1 MQRLLDSF
9 AKLHKTRAL
18 VIGDFMLD
26 IYIRGRVERISP
38 EAPVP
43 ILKVNSQER
52 RVGGAGNVIMN
63 LLSLDAEVIPLGR
76 IGDDNEGSQ
85 IERIL
90 EEKGVSI
97 PYIYKEK
104 GFITPTKSR
113 LIGDSQQLYRID
125 KENVD
130 PIAIDIEEKI
140 LAILPS
146 VISKTSI
153 IVISDYKKG
162 TVSTKI
168 LRAIFT
174 LSKENDIPVI
184 IDPKGDNFREYQG
197 AYLIKPNLKEAYIA
211 ARASMQSSLEEVA
224 KILIEQTQV
233 KYLLITRSEKG
244 ISLFQASD
252 KTRKDFPVYSREV
265 KDVTGAGDSVLAM
278 LAVSIANH
286 ISIDHAVKLA
296 NISGTLAVERIG
308 CVSIDLTKVAEY
320 ILRNH
325 QREQRNKIAH
335 GIYNKL
341 EWDSEQ
347 SLEII
352 KKLLSGYQIIVI
364 DSNKILSSF
373 CCEKFSSLK
382 EKYSDKTLIY
392 LRGEQK
398 QFHYLPGV
406 YFLLHELGF
415 IVIGGNASLNR
426 LREIFGE
433 ENISLL
439 NNKELEKELI
449 YQ

>member
-26 IYIRGRVERISP
+26 IYIRGCVERISP

-43 ILKVNSQER
+43 ILKVKSQEW

-63 LLSLDAEVIPLGR
+63 LLALDAEVVPLGR
-76 IGDDNEGSQ
+76 IGDDSEGSK

-90 EEKGVSI
+90 QEKGVAI

-104 GFITPTKSR
+104 GFVTPTKSR

-125 KENVD
+125 KESVN

-146 VISKTSI
+146 VISETKI
-153 IVISDYKKG
+153 VVISDYKKG

-168 LRAIFT
+168 LRSIFT
-174 LSKENDIPVI
+174 LSKENNTPVI
-184 IDPKGDNFREYQG
+184 IDPKGDNFREYEG

-224 KILIEQTQV
+224 KILIKQTQV

-244 ISLFQASD
+244 ISLFQSSD
-252 KTRKDFPVYSREV
+252 ETRKDFPVYSREV

-286 ISIDHAVKLA
+286 ISIDNAVKLA
-296 NISGTLAVERIG
+296 NISGALAIERIG
-308 CVSIDLTKVAEY
+308 CVSITLTDIAEH
-320 ILRNH
+320 ILH
-325 QREQRNKIAH
+325 EQQKDNVIFGMYTKSC
-335 GIYNKL
+335 
-341 EWDSEQ
+341 WDSKQ
-347 SLEII
+347 DLRII
-352 KKLLSGYQIIVI
+352 KKLLPGYQIII
-364 DSNKILSSF
+364 INSKETI
-373 CCEKFSSLK
+373 FSVAFDMLLTKK
-382 EKYSDKTLIY
+382 EKGNTKIIVY
-392 LRGEQK
+392 LQGEQK
-398 QFHYLPGV
+398 QFSEFSSRPYYLL
-406 YFLLHELGF
+406 YSLGF
-415 IVIGGNASLNR
+415 IVIGGNASFNR
-426 LREIFGE
+426 LQEIFGE

-439 NNKELEKELI
+439 NNKEIEKELI